1 MGNPSIFDHKYE
13 SRTFKKYLFLC
24 LNMLAV
30 QLTLLLLA
38 FFIPEVSPPE
48 KVCIQVPSRYLIHLV
63 LRWQKYF
70 CLRAVWEELC
80 IKEEDEYNIR
90 EIDSSGISTK
100 GSGEA
105 PLWTVQHCWGCCG
118 FFISQEGVHRLTQQR
133 KSHNLCKSS
142 ATISNY
148 GCFWS
153 LVRSVIGIALQF
165 KGKKEHCVQ
174 INWAGAM
181 GGWIGAKRSVGF
193 VLMENWT
200 YKLHYLSFQLNSLE
214 FQGKMFVSP

>member
-1 MGNPSIFDHKYE
+1 MSSLRSPEETEHDNILLLTPWSNISLQNNIFQHPFCGFLKTCQSCWAQIFYIVGNPSIFHHKYE
-13 SRTFKKYLFLC
+13 SRKFMKYLFLC
-24 LNMLAV
+24 HSMLAV

-80 IKEEDEYNIR
+80 IIKEEDEYNNR

-118 FFISQEGVHRLTQQR
+118 FFISQEGLTQIDTAAKKPQFM
-133 KSHNLCKSS
+133 KIIPNHLKLWLL
-142 ATISNY
+142 
-148 GCFWS
+148 WS
-153 LVRSVIGIALQF
+153 LVRSVIGITL
-165 KGKKEHCVQ
+165 
-174 INWAGAM
+174 
-181 GGWIGAKRSVGF
+181 
-193 VLMENWT
+193 
-200 YKLHYLSFQLNSLE
+200 
-214 FQGKMFVSP
+214 